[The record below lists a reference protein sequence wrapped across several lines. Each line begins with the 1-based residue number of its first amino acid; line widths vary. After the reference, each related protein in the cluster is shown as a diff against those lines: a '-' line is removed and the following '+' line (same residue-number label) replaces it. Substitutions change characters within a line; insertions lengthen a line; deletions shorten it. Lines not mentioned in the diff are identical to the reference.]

1 MVYHFFQTFKQS
13 LHLRHFLND
22 LESSCDIEFPSKTTY
37 YDLYNF
43 VFFNFNYTALLDNYL
58 YLDKTQFDPHYW
70 KNADRNFQFYPECG
84 GSSGK
89 NPTNWS
95 SYLLTDIIHPHGI
108 QEIPRSILFGID
120 MDVYDK
126 GRSKEKRFVKSYW
139 AQYDIKYQSYFDEAE
154 LFIIFGMSLSI
165 TDGWWLDQIFDT
177 ILSKNA
183 ELIIYKYKAEKE
195 EDVKNIFIQSC
206 IRHRDSRKEDIELVK
221 RRIYVVSFEHNN
233 TYFLGLEKKE

>member
-1 MVYHFFQTFKQS
+1 MPMEVHSMIPKEFGPRLKISRRQKHLNQTDISKRLNITRQAYSNYETGRCAPPVDVLAELTLLLEYDFFS
-13 LHLRHFLND
+13 IFL
-22 LESSCDIEFPSKTTY
+22 EAAASK
-37 YDLYNF
+37 LF
-43 VFFNFNYTALLDNYL
+43 
-58 YLDKTQFDPHYW
+58 HS
-70 KNADRNFQFYPECG
+70 NFQFYPECG

-139 AQYDIKYQSYFDEAE
+139 AQYDIKYQSYFEEAE

-165 TDGWWLDQIFDT
+165 TDGWWLDQIFDA
-177 ILSKNA
+177 I
-183 ELIIYKYKAEKE
+183 
-195 EDVKNIFIQSC
+195 
-206 IRHRDSRKEDIELVK
+206 
-221 RRIYVVSFEHNN
+221 
-233 TYFLGLEKKE
+233 